1 MNGIT
6 TIQIGDQ
13 PVTLR
18 FAYNSFK
25 KFSLAQTAD
34 PDNFWTEPGGQGSLT
49 DYAYGKLFY
58 FAYANDCLIHD
69 TKPVLKFVDF
79 YDWVNERLDSPE
91 LGEVIKVWAESA
103 TTKRAVESVAKK
115 KEELSRITEVPVST
129 LNQSNEPVTE
139 LLESGHGNL
148 TE

>member
-6 TIQIGDQ
+6 TIQIGEQ

-25 KFSLAQTAD
+25 QFSEAQTAD
-34 PDNFWTEPGGQGSLT
+34 PDNFWTQPERKGSLT
-49 DYAYGKLFY
+49 DYAYAKLFY
-58 FAYANDCLIHD
+58 FAYANDCLIMD
-69 TKPVLKFVDF
+69 TKPVLKFVSF

-103 TTKRAVESVAKK
+103 TTKRAIEGAAKK
-115 KEELSRITEVPVST
+115 KEELASLTMPLST
-129 LNQSNEPVTE
+129 LNQSNEPVTV
-139 LLESGHGNL
+139 S
-148 TE
+148 